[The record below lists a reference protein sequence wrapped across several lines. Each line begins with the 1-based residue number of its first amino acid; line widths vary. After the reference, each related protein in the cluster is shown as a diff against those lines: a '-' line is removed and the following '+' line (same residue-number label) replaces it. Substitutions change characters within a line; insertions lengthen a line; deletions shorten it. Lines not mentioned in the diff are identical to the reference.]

1 MPVMDPDS
9 RPKQLS
15 SPLVASLIKVGSRL
29 NAKLYRSTGGR
40 LGNSWRIGSGF
51 RKPVPV
57 CLLTTIGR
65 KSGEPRTAP
74 LLYLRKGD
82 AFVVVAS
89 QGGLPK
95 NPAWY
100 LNLIANPA
108 VTIQVGKQ
116 THDLVARTAS
126 DAERATLWPELVEVY
141 ADFDTYAAWTD
152 RKIPVVICESR

>member
-1 MPVMDPDS
+1 MPVMDPNA
-9 RPKQLS
+9 RPAQLG
-15 SPLVASLIKVGSRL
+15 SPTVAALIKVGSRL
-29 NAKLYRSTGGR
+29 NAKLYRATGGR
-40 LGNSWRIGSGF
+40 LGNSWRVGSGF

-57 CLLTTIGR
+57 CLLTTTGR

-74 LLYLRKGD
+74 LLYLRKGET
-82 AFVVVAS
+82 FVLVAS

-100 LNLIANPA
+100 LNLTADPA
-108 VTIQVGKQ
+108 VSIQVGKD

-126 DAERATLWPELVEVY
+126 DSERAELWPELVSLY

-152 RKIPVVICESR
+152 RQIPVVICEPR

>member
-1 MPVMDPDS
+1 MDPDS

-15 SPLVASLIKVGSRL
+15 SPAVAALIKVGSRL
-29 NAKLYRSTGGR
+29 NAKVYKATGGR
-40 LGNSWRIGSGF
+40 LGNTWRIGAGL
-51 RKPVPV
+51 RKPVPM

-74 LLYLRKGD
+74 LLYLPTGD
-82 AFVVVAS
+82 SFVVVAS

-100 LNLIANPA
+100 LNLVANPE
-108 VTIQVGKQ
+108 VTIQVGRQ
-116 THDLVARTAS
+116 TFDLRARTAS
-126 DAERATLWPELVEVY
+126 DAERDELWPQLVDLY

-152 RKIPVVICESR
+152 RKIPVVICEPR

>member
-1 MPVMDPDS
+1 MPVMDPNA
-9 RPKQLS
+9 RPKQLG
-15 SPLVASLIKVGSRL
+15 SPTVAWLIKVGSRL
-29 NAKLYRSTGGR
+29 NTKLYRATGGR
-40 LGNSWRIGSGF
+40 LGNSWRVGSGF

-82 AFVVVAS
+82 AFVLVAS

-95 NPAWY
+95 NPAWF
-100 LNLIANPA
+100 LNLTANPA
-108 VTIQVGKQ
+108 VSIQVGKD
-116 THDLVARTAS
+116 THELVARTAS
-126 DAERATLWPELVEVY
+126 DSERAELWSELVEFY

-152 RKIPVVICESR
+152 RQIPVVICEPR